1 MVSNSIWMDSGAMVS
16 MIPEMDLYLGDFN
29 GIAAA
34 SNNQRV
40 ITLNSVFTTQFNLV
54 ADLYVGCYLR
64 IHLASDNTLIDRVM
78 IQTNAATTITVND
91 SLD

>member
-54 ADLYVGCYLR
+54 ADLYVGC
-64 IHLASDNTLIDRVM
+64 
-78 IQTNAATTITVND
+78 
-91 SLD
+91 